1 MMSGNRLTIAIV
13 SIAFLATA
21 IAVSV
26 SSGCTPGTA
35 TSPGGSGNVFS
46 SAGQTLSAF
55 RAIQVDPPSED
66 SAGPQ
71 FVASA
76 DLNGDGLMDLV
87 SAWNQSQPVQVHLQG
102 RAANG
107 NITFETTTLAGN
119 IPAVSVAGL
128 AVADFNLDDRQDIAV
143 LVKVSLQGDA
153 GCLDSNLP
161 PEGTLSGLVQL
172 YLGPDDR
179 SQTTQALAWQ
189 EVAVEISRLPAP
201 ESAAALPE
209 LEGYTSMAIG
219 DVNLDGAPDIVV
231 ASNVSCDGQAS
242 DVLLFTNQ
250 GPGAIQDGTWRG
262 EALPNPFPRT
272 TIKDIGLGDIDGD
285 GDIDIVATFP
295 DAPSMNVRWFRNPI
309 IDTPD
314 DFHLSDELW
323 HVGAVAQIATGADI
337 LELGDIN
344 LDGIL
349 DVLVRSTNGKLIQ
362 WLQGPDTPTTEPVRS
377 IAWRVFTVA
386 EFTERT
392 PDAIALVD
400 LNFDGQLDVVASAQG
415 GLLWFDSSGPAT
427 EFDQWTENLI
437 IDDQIVESSAP
448 PATADPNADPNLL
461 TGSNVEPVVRS
472 TLMNWILP
480 VDLNGD
486 GANDLVVPL
495 DRSGLSGLTNDALV
509 WFENLR

>member
-13 SIAFLATA
+13 SVAFLAAA
-21 IAVSV
+21 IAASV
-26 SSGCTPGTA
+26 STGCSPGAA
-35 TSPGGSGNVFS
+35 TSGGGSGNLFV

-102 RAANG
+102 RTADG
-107 NITFETTTLAGN
+107 SISFETTTLAGN
-119 IPAVSVAGL
+119 IPAVSVAGIE
-128 AVADFNLDDRQDIAV
+128 VADFNLDDRPDIAV
-143 LVKVSLQGDA
+143 LVKISLQGNA

-161 PEGTLSGLVQL
+161 PDGTLSGLVQL
-172 YLGPDDR
+172 YLGPTD
-179 SQTTQALAWQ
+179 SAQANQALAWQ

-201 ESAAALPE
+201 ESVPTLPE

-219 DVNLDGAPDIVV
+219 DLNLDGAPDIVV
-231 ASNVSCDGQAS
+231 ASNISCDGQAS

-250 GPGAIQDGTWRG
+250 GPSAIQDGTWRG

-285 GDIDIVATFP
+285 GDLDIVATFP
-295 DAPSMNVRWFRNPI
+295 DAPSMNVRWFRNPTL
-309 IDTPD
+309 DTPD
-314 DFHLSDELW
+314 DFHLSDGLW
-323 HVGAVAQIATGADI
+323 HVGAVAQISTGADI

-349 DVLVRSTNGKLIQ
+349 DVVVRSTNGRLIQ

-386 EFTERT
+386 EFTERS
-392 PDAIALVD
+392 PDAMALVD
-400 LNFDGQLDVVASAQG
+400 LNFDGQLEVVASAQG
-415 GLLWFDSSGPAT
+415 GLLWFDSTGPAT
-427 EFDQWTENLI
+427 LFDQWTENLI
-437 IDDQIVESSAP
+437 IDDQTATSAP
-448 PATADPNADPNLL
+448 TSATVDPNADPNA
-461 TGSNVEPVVRS
+461 VPEPQMAS